1 MQRHEPNRFIRF
13 FRRRTALLS
22 DPFGDGP
29 VRISLASDAVHLLPA
44 ESLHVALVESHH
56 TGVSQE
62 YQESPVAGLAE
73 ESESFHL
80 HALFVYRDGHVHFLF
95 LTHFPFLPPLAD

>member
-1 MQRHEPNRFIRF
+1 MQCHELKRLIRVL
-13 FRRRTALLS
+13 RRDSALFG
-22 DPFGDGP
+22 DPLGDGP

-95 LTHFPFLPPLAD
+95 LTHFPFLPLVAD